1 MSAGFPLAIY
11 TADRGL
17 AWTYPEDQI
26 SYAVLDKCRTLL
38 GPLPD
43 FEAGESGFEG
53 VAVAGDFVFAIRCFS
68 VPRWDFCG
76 RDATYLA
83 VTWVVRKRA
92 VSIDFEQL
100 LQAEALN
107 VPTHTPPRE
116 FSCPIAWS
124 PFPSEPFTEEGVLF
138 RRELG

>member
-17 AWTYPEDQI
+17 AWTYPEEQI
-26 SYAVLDKCRTLL
+26 PYAVLDKCRTLL

-53 VAVAGDFVFAIRCFS
+53 IAAEGDYVFAIRCFS
-68 VPRWDFCG
+68 VPKWDFCG

-83 VTWVVRKRA
+83 ATWISRKRA

-100 LQAEALN
+100 LRAEALN
-107 VPTHTPPRE
+107 VPTHTPPCE
-116 FSCPIAWS
+116 FSCPAAWS
-124 PFPSEPFTEEGVLF
+124 PFPSEPIVDDGALF
-138 RRELG
+138 RRDLG